1 MKCLVCGKSFS
12 GNECPVCGFPV
23 VEIPGDDFEAG
34 IRALR
39 PTIDK
44 HRNDFAARVTLG
56 AVVYNYELSVKLK
69 EIGSVIKPFGK
80 ASELV
85 GKTIWLDESFENVNT
100 RDMIPVTIS
109 VEVDKGVEYQVSAEI
124 PNLKDSDKLR
134 LGISMENDFSY
145 SLLLAD
151 KSGNS
156 SSSHK
161 MPLIKE

>member
-12 GNECPVCGFPV
+12 GNECPICRFPV

-34 IRALR
+34 IRALK

-44 HRNDFAARVTLG
+44 YRNDFAAKVTLG

-69 EIGSVIKPFGK
+69 ENGSVVKPFGK

-85 GKTIWLDESFENVNT
+85 GKTVWLDDSFENVNT
-100 RDMIPVTIS
+100 RDMIPVNIS
-109 VEVDKGVEYQVSAEI
+109 VKVDKGADYRIAADI
-124 PNLKDSDKLR
+124 PNIKDSDKLM
-134 LGISMENDFSY
+134 LGITMENDFSY
-145 SLLLAD
+145 SLILAD
-151 KSGNS
+151 MDGNS
-156 SSSHK
+156 SSSAK